1 MKSVKFPS
9 PFGEVKLERSA
20 NSSEAGSVWVSIP
33 FRGSEVGKVTFV
45 SRSGVNQ
52 KFPSPFGE
60 VKLESTHGS
69 GRSGV
74 RRHSFH
80 PLSGK

>member
-1 MKSVKFPS
+1 MFPS
-9 PFGEVKLERSA
+9 PFGEVKLESLTLGA
-20 NSSEAGSVWVSIP
+20 DTLSPQAKVSIP